1 MQFGSKSLD
10 LSRPHVMGILNIT
23 PDSFSD
29 GGELLV
35 SGKPLLDRV
44 IDRAAAMV
52 AAGATLLDIG
62 GESTRP
68 GAAIVGEQEEMN
80 RVLPILDVLKPR
92 FDVVLSVDTSS
103 PALMTA
109 AAMAG
114 AGLINDVRALAQPGA
129 IEAAKLSGLP
139 ICLMHMQGMPSTM
152 QASPSYDDV
161 IAEVL
166 GFLEKRIKACE
177 QAGIVRS
184 RLLIDPGFGFGKTLQ
199 HNLSLLARLDRLLVL
214 DLPML
219 VGLSRKRMLG
229 VLTDKSEK
237 QRESAGIAA
246 AVIAMQNGAVIVRTH
261 DVDSMVDAVKVW
273 AAVHAALNV

>member
-199 HNLSLLARLDRLLVL
+199 HNLSLLARLDRLLTL